1 MTAAMKY
8 LGGMKMKAYVTD
20 EDRAVMERALRM
32 SAIDDEAAGMILE
45 ALILKKNVKI
55 SELAEEA
62 AFFKNMVRQF
72 ESEGKDEGD

>member
-1 MTAAMKY
+1 
-8 LGGMKMKAYVTD
+8 MKAYVTD